1 MVVRHAQRPRKSSL
15 SSSLS
20 RMSPPFHALLFL
32 SHPFIFSQHRSMSL
46 IGAAYSS
53 VHSFRLPQF
62 IYRSR
67 SILVKSLTA
76 SPRPTDRQTDQKG
89 LNQKSIKWEPE
100 PPPLLKEVSTLS
112 IVLAPLLT
120 IDCPVRVY
128 DLRFQRGLDLE
139 ESSLSLIL
147 RSAKQ
152 CDPKFGFSTKSVL
165 SSSWRST
172 S

>member
-1 MVVRHAQRPRKSSL
+1 
-15 SSSLS
+15 
-20 RMSPPFHALLFL
+20 
-32 SHPFIFSQHRSMSL
+32 MSL
-46 IGAAYSS
+46 IGLERLVVRRSS

-67 SILVKSLTA
+67 PILVKSLTA
-76 SPRPTDRQTDQKG
+76 TDRPTDRQTDQKG
-89 LNQKSIKWEPE
+89 LNQKSIKWEP
-100 PPPLLKEVSTLS
+100 PAVPVAAAAKRGLDSL
-112 IVLAPLLT
+112 VLAPLLT